1 MARPRSAETQAR
13 LVLKARMK
21 RQYFDTARV
30 RKQLARANY
39 EALRKAG
46 LDVKEAAKRGIG
58 QVAPARTKAGRKAVK
73 AGAIVEF
80 VGGLYQDLT
89 MMGSGKPRPA
99 GKPIKSWAPKRFAY
113 RDIRDIWD
121 DGRKSI
127 VIGAENAHWLARL
140 HEFGGSLVLR
150 AYRIGVGA
158 ARNAYLRRRGFRGQG
173 RDERGRFTSNVARGN
188 QYEYGALIWSNKPLK
203 SKRNW
208 EATSITKVARYPA
221 RPYMQGAAGVQKV
234 VARIRE
240 RFRNTLRKAG

>member
-173 RDERGRFTSNVARGN
+173 RDERGRFTTRVRQSN

-203 SKRNW
+203 SRRNW
-208 EATSITKVARYPA
+208 EATSITKTARYPA

-234 VARIRE
+234 VARARE
-240 RFRNTLRKAG
+240 RFRDTLRAA